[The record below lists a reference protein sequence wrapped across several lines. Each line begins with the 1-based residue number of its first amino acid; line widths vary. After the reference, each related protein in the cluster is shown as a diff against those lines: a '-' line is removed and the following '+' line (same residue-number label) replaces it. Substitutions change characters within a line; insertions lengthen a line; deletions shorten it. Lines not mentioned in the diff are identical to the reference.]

1 MENFENRIKEKLSKA
16 RSMEGLDSEALWN
29 VIAASAFDNKKR
41 KKRIGFFWFTLSLS
55 AFLAL
60 IVFCFILQPGKNELN
75 VASKRLLEKKM
86 QREMHLETTE
96 KSEWE
101 HADSSEVVISPQV
114 GSDTDV
120 KKLIQESDISTIN
133 RELRSGLFLAP
144 KEEVSTYKPESFIQV
159 VQEPEEDVQQYI
171 ESEIILRFTSCPPT
185 KLLNGPVSRPILKGL
200 LKSQEVVKISKKR
213 SWQCYAGPLWAHQ
226 TYTNGAGSLSDSLN
240 ADLSSEWG
248 LLAGGMVEIK
258 KGQNWFLQTGLEW
271 ANWKDRFDKVI
282 LSDTLLFVNQQ
293 AVMGKNIRTIRHH
306 NSLSTLSIPIQFGM
320 LKDWGPLRLGI
331 QLGVSYSLI
340 LQQEGRLLKD
350 DVIVFNYSQNQKRY
364 SNFFS
369 FRLAPSMGYL
379 LNERLLINFS
389 CFLAMQRH
397 QSMAVNELKSK
408 SYWIAPTV
416 GFVYNY

>member
-1 MENFENRIKEKLSKA
+1 MCVVLS
-16 RSMEGLDSEALWN
+16 
-29 VIAASAFDNKKR
+29 
-41 KKRIGFFWFTLSLS
+41 
-55 AFLAL
+55 L
-60 IVFCFILQPGKNELN
+60 IVFCFTIQPKKNGLN
-75 VASKRLLEKKM
+75 VANNKASETKMHRESGVESSGRSELGRDKSIEVTASSQNSSDSEVKRFINETGMDMLNRGFNLGTSLQTKEENTAQRNQSLIEVAHELEDRLLENSY
-86 QREMHLETTE
+86 T
-96 KSEWE
+96 
-101 HADSSEVVISPQV
+101 
-114 GSDTDV
+114 
-120 KKLIQESDISTIN
+120 
-133 RELRSGLFLAP
+133 
-144 KEEVSTYKPESFIQV
+144 
-159 VQEPEEDVQQYI
+159 
-171 ESEIILRFTSCPPT
+171 EIISRLTPCPPT
-185 KLLNGPVSRPILKGL
+185 KLIIGPLSKPILRGL
-200 LKSQEVVKISKKR
+200 FKDQDAGKMPKKR
-213 SWQCYAGPLWAHQ
+213 SWQCYAGPLWVHQ

-258 KGQNWFLQTGLEW
+258 KGQNWFVQTGLEFS
-271 ANWKDRFDKVI
+271 NWKDRFDKVI
-282 LSDTLLFVNQQ
+282 FSDTLLFVNQQ

-320 LKDWGPLRLGI
+320 YKDWGPLRLGI
-331 QLGVSYSLI
+331 QLGLSYSLI

-350 DVIVFNYSQNQKRY
+350 DVTVFNYSQNQKRY

-408 SYWIAPTV
+408 SYWIAPTI

>member
-1 MENFENRIKEKLSKA
+1 MRNFENRIKEELSKA
-16 RSMEGLDSEALWN
+16 QSMEGLDGEVLWN
-29 VIAASAFDNKKR
+29 AISASAFVDKKKKKR
-41 KKRIGFFWFTLSLS
+41 LGFYWLIFSMCVVLS
-55 AFLAL
+55 L
-60 IVFCFILQPGKNELN
+60 IVFCFTIQPKKNGLN
-75 VASKRLLEKKM
+75 VANNKASETKMHRDSHLETSGKSELGQNQSMEATASSKNSSDSDVKGFINDAGMDMLNRGFKLGSSLQTKEVNTAQRIQSLIQVAQESEDRLLEYS
-86 QREMHLETTE
+86 HT
-96 KSEWE
+96 
-101 HADSSEVVISPQV
+101 
-114 GSDTDV
+114 
-120 KKLIQESDISTIN
+120 
-133 RELRSGLFLAP
+133 
-144 KEEVSTYKPESFIQV
+144 
-159 VQEPEEDVQQYI
+159 
-171 ESEIILRFTSCPPT
+171 EIISRLTPCPPT
-185 KLLNGPVSRPILKGL
+185 KLIIGPISKPILRGL
-200 LKSQEVVKISKKR
+200 FKDQDAGKMSKKR

-258 KGQNWFLQTGLEW
+258 KGQNWFVQTGLEFS
-271 ANWKDRFDKVI
+271 NWKDRFDKVI
-282 LSDTLLFVNQQ
+282 FSDTLLFVNQQ

-320 LKDWGPLRLGI
+320 YKDLGPLRLGI
-331 QLGVSYSLI
+331 QLGLSYSLI

-350 DVIVFNYSQNQKRY
+350 DVTVFNYSQNQKRY

-408 SYWIAPTV
+408 SYWIAPTI

>member
-1 MENFENRIKEKLSKA
+1 MRNFENRIKEELSNA
-16 RSMEGLDSEALWN
+16 RSMEGLDSEVLWK
-29 VIAASAFDNKKR
+29 VISASAFVDKKK
-41 KKRIGFFWFTLSLS
+41 KKRIGFYWLIFSMCVVLS
-55 AFLAL
+55 L
-60 IVFCFILQPGKNELN
+60 IVFCFTIQPKKNGLN
-75 VASKRLLEKKM
+75 VANNKASETKMHRDSHLQTSGKSELGQNQSMELTASSQNSSDSEVKRFINETGMDMLNRGFKLGTSLQTKEENTAQKIQSLIQVTQESEDRLLEYSYA
-86 QREMHLETTE
+86 E
-96 KSEWE
+96 
-101 HADSSEVVISPQV
+101 I
-114 GSDTDV
+114 
-120 KKLIQESDISTIN
+120 I
-133 RELRSGLFLAP
+133 SGLTP
-144 KEEVSTYKPESFIQV
+144 
-159 VQEPEEDVQQYI
+159 
-171 ESEIILRFTSCPPT
+171 CPPT
-185 KLLNGPVSRPILKGL
+185 KLIIGPISKPILRGL
-200 LKSQEVVKISKKR
+200 FKDQDAGRASKNR

-282 LSDTLLFVNQQ
+282 FSDTLLFVNQQ

-320 LKDWGPLRLGI
+320 YKDWGPLRLGI

-350 DVIVFNYSQNQKRY
+350 DVTVFNYSQNQKRY
-364 SNFFS
+364 TNFFS

-379 LNERLLINFS
+379 LNERLFINFS

-408 SYWIAPTV
+408 SNWIAPTI

>member
-1 MENFENRIKEKLSKA
+1 
-16 RSMEGLDSEALWN
+16 
-29 VIAASAFDNKKR
+29 
-41 KKRIGFFWFTLSLS
+41 
-55 AFLAL
+55 
-60 IVFCFILQPGKNELN
+60 
-75 VASKRLLEKKM
+75 
-86 QREMHLETTE
+86 
-96 KSEWE
+96 
-101 HADSSEVVISPQV
+101 
-114 GSDTDV
+114 
-120 KKLIQESDISTIN
+120 
-133 RELRSGLFLAP
+133 
-144 KEEVSTYKPESFIQV
+144 
-159 VQEPEEDVQQYI
+159 
-171 ESEIILRFTSCPPT
+171 
-185 KLLNGPVSRPILKGL
+185 
-200 LKSQEVVKISKKR
+200 
-213 SWQCYAGPLWAHQ
+213 
-226 TYTNGAGSLSDSLN
+226 
-240 ADLSSEWG
+240 
-248 LLAGGMVEIK
+248 
-258 KGQNWFLQTGLEW
+258 
-271 ANWKDRFDKVI
+271 
-282 LSDTLLFVNQQ
+282 VNQQ